1 MNAQLFRI
9 QPRMGPEAYKTYA
22 VVSPLGSHFRPATC
36 EEVGCQHF
44 LNGWRTRIEGLPADM
59 LHAARTA
66 GRKFTEQRV
75 AEGET
80 WLVFEAGQ
88 RCFRAS
94 EHRTR
99 ISDRPPLYVVKD
111 GDHRGN
117 PRGTKPR
124 VHMSPDN
131 WLDDFATHQQ
141 AIADEI
147 KKG

>member
-1 MNAQLFRI
+1 MTIQLSRPAPMMDP
-9 QPRMGPEAYKTYA
+9 QYYKTYS
-22 VVSPLGSHFRPATC
+22 VVSPLTTHFRRATC
-36 EEVGCQHF
+36 EEIGCPNY
-44 LNGWRTRIEGLPADM
+44 LNGWRVRVEGLPPDL
-59 LHAARTA
+59 LHTARTS
-66 GRKFTEQRV
+66 GRKYVEQRV

-80 WLVFEAGQ
+80 WLVFESGQ

-94 EHRTR
+94 DHRTR
-99 ISDRPPLYVVKD
+99 ISDRPPLYVVGD

-124 VHMSPDN
+124 VHHNPGN